1 VLAVVVHA
9 LKIRRR
15 YLTGAHK
22 SLKYIFS
29 QVDLNMR
36 QIRCLELIKDYDLEV
51 HYLPRKANV
60 VADALSHKSQ
70 CNYLTVDSHVTVVCN
85 ELSKLNM
92 EVVSLG
98 TLDYISV
105 EPTLQDQINMAQLRD
120 KGVRI
125 IKDVLTQKVEKYKFF

>member
-1 VLAVVVHA
+1 
-9 LKIRRR
+9 
-15 YLTGAHK
+15 LTGAHK

-98 TLDYISV
+98 TLEGVFGLAFGFDFCPLKAKSQ
-105 EPTLQDQINMAQLRD
+105 T
-120 KGVRI
+120 KG
-125 IKDVLTQKVEKYKFF
+125 LNLESSFF